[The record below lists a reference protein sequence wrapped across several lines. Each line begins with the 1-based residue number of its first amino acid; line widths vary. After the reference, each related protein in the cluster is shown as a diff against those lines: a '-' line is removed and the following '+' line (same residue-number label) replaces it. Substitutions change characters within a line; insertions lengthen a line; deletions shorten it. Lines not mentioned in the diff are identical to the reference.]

1 MDRRQG
7 GQGWPEDRVT
17 EFLDEISSAG
27 GDYRRLV
34 ERLPAIVYACE
45 LGERGRWRYVSP
57 QIEGILGYSPE
68 EWMADPG
75 LWARQLHP
83 DDRERVI
90 ELETRK
96 AAEDEGGGPPID
108 YRLITRDGD
117 VVWILDEAVLEP
129 DDKGTPVWHGV
140 LYDITERKDAEQE
153 LRRAAAQ
160 QATVARLG
168 GHALQDGDPTRLKE
182 KAISLMIEI
191 DGVEAACI
199 WEAGREGRRLHLSAG
214 LEGQVPG
221 GERRASAARD
231 SHAGAALD
239 SELHVIVDDWS
250 AERRFSMPPALRALQ
265 VRSSL
270 AVPISGKERPF
281 GVLDIHST
289 EPSRFTPQ
297 DVHFAQASANV
308 LADALERHTADEA
321 LRYRVLHD
329 SLTGLPN
336 RLSFIDSLR
345 DALRR
350 GNASGSPVGVLF
362 LDLDHFKLINDSTGH
377 HAGDELLRAI
387 APRLRAHLRPG
398 DIVARFGGD
407 EFGILVDRL
416 ADEDEAIAIADRVAD
431 AFTEPY
437 AMGGADHFVT
447 ASIGIAVARPTGR
460 EPVDAELLIRDADA
474 AMYRAKERGRGRCE
488 MFDAEM
494 RARALRRLEVE
505 RELRHALDR
514 DELEL
519 HYQPVVA
526 LGSGEIV
533 GLEALVRWK
542 HPERGILD
550 PGEFVEIAEDSG
562 LIEPIGR
569 WVQETA
575 CRQALGWHELRPDQ
589 RPLDISV
596 NLSARQVAHR
606 DLADSVAEILA
617 STGLDAVNLRLEITE
632 SVLVEESA
640 SAIATLKALSEIG
653 VRLVLDDFGTGYSS
667 LAYLNRFPFDAL
679 KIDRSFIDGLGIEQ
693 ERTAIV
699 EAVIGMARALSL
711 DAIAEGVENEAQ
723 LAELRRLGCDYAQ
736 GHLFSRPLAP
746 EKVTRLL
753 REGSFELLGNA
764 AR

>member
-1 MDRRQG
+1 MERAGRGDS
-7 GQGWPEDRVT
+7 WPDDRVN

-27 GDYRRLV
+27 DDYRRLV

-45 LGERGRWRYVSP
+45 MGEHGRWRYVSP
-57 QIEGILGYSPE
+57 QIEEILGYSPE

-83 DDRERVI
+83 DDRERA
-90 ELETRK
+90 LEQETSK
-96 AAEDEGGGPPID
+96 VAAEGAAPPVD
-108 YRLITRDGD
+108 YRMITREGAT
-117 VVWILDEAVLEP
+117 VWILDEAVLEP
-129 DDKGTPVWHGV
+129 DEQGTPIWHGV
-140 LYDITERKDAEQE
+140 LYDITERKIAEQE

-168 GHALQDGDPTRLKE
+168 RQALQDGDPARLHE
-182 KAISLMIEI
+182 AAVALMTEI
-191 DGVEAACI
+191 DGVDAACI
-199 WEAGREGRRLHLSAG
+199 WEAGREGRRLHLRAG
-214 LEGQVPG
+214 LEGRPLG
-221 GERRASAARD
+221 ADRRASAARD
-231 SHAGAALD
+231 SHAGAALE
-239 SELHVIVDDWS
+239 SGLHVIVDDWS
-250 AERRFSMPPALRALQ
+250 TERRFTMPPALRLLGA
-265 VRSSL
+265 RSSL
-270 AVPISGKERPF
+270 AVPIAGKEQPF
-281 GVLDIHST
+281 GVFDIHST

-297 DVHFAQASANV
+297 DVHFVQACANV
-308 LADALERHTADEA
+308 IADAIERHTADEA
-321 LRYRVLHD
+321 LRHRVLHD

-336 RLSFIDSLR
+336 RHSFIDSLQ

-350 GNASGSPVGVLF
+350 ATASGSPVGVLF
-362 LDLDHFKLINDSTGH
+362 LDLDHFKLINDSIGH
-377 HAGDELLRAI
+377 HAGDDLLRAV

-416 ADEDEAIAIADRVAD
+416 ADEEEAIAIADRVAG
-431 AFTEPY
+431 AFSEPY
-437 AMGGADHFVT
+437 SMGGAEHFVT
-447 ASIGIAVARPTGR
+447 ASIGIAVARPAGR
-460 EPVDAELLIRDADA
+460 DPVDAELLIRDADA

-494 RARALRRLEVE
+494 RARAVRRLETE
-505 RELRHALDR
+505 RELRHALER

-526 LGSGEIV
+526 LASGEIV

-542 HPERGILD
+542 HPERGVLD
-550 PGEFVEIAEDSG
+550 PGAFVSIAEESG

-575 CRQALGWHELRPDQ
+575 CRQALGWHALQPDR

-606 DLADSVAEILA
+606 DLPDSVEEILTR
-617 STGLDAVNLRLEITE
+617 TGLEPVNLRLEITE
-632 SVLVEESA
+632 SALVEESA
-640 SAIATLKALSEIG
+640 SATATLAALSEIG

-679 KIDRSFIDGLGIEQ
+679 KIDRSFVDGLGIEQ

-711 DAIAEGVENEAQ
+711 DAIAEGVESEAQ
-723 LAELRRLGCDYAQ
+723 LSELRRLGCDYAQ

-746 EKVTRLL
+746 EKVTALL